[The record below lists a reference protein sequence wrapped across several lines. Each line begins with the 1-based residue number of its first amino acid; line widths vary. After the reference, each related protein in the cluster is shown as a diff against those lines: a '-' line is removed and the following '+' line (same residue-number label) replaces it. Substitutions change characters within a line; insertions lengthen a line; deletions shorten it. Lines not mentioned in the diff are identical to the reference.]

1 MYVNS
6 FCQAAIYNV
15 NCTALHGIKY
25 GFNLILKNKTRVK
38 AIEVQAMDCRES
50 SHVYVPKT
58 ELVVYILK
66 KLSKHYTQK

>member
-50 SHVYVPKT
+50 SHVTY
-58 ELVVYILK
+58 LK
-66 KLSKHYTQK
+66 QNL